1 VGRRVS
7 GHAGPGVESLGESVE
22 EKRLEIGDLRLRAE
36 VHDLKSAITEETMR
50 KFTHFNA
57 QTVDE
62 AVTALR
68 RYGIRASIIAGGT
81 DILGKMKDEILPS
94 YPEALINIKTI
105 PGLDFL
111 KEEAGVLRI
120 GALAKLEDIGKEPLI
135 RAKYSALAQAAART
149 ASPHLRE
156 MGTLAGNLCQDIRCW
171 YYRNPNNRFPC
182 LRKGGGRC
190 YAIEGDNRYHSIM
203 GGSVEGGCYA
213 VHPSDTAPALIA
225 LNAGVM
231 TSKRMI
237 HVEDLF
243 QVDVAKTT
251 VLDADEMITEVQVPE
266 PPAESRS
273 AFLKFAIRKS
283 IDFPIVN
290 CAAMITMKSGKV
302 AAARIC
308 LNAIAVKPYRAVK
321 AEQVILR
328 KVVDEKI
335 AEEAGIAAMAEA
347 KPMERNGY
355 MVQIARVLVKRAI
368 LACGGS
374 N

>member
-1 VGRRVS
+1 
-7 GHAGPGVESLGESVE
+7 
-22 EKRLEIGDLRLRAE
+22 
-36 VHDLKSAITEETMR
+36 M
-50 KFTHFNA
+50 
-57 QTVDE
+57 DE
-62 AVTALR
+62 AVMALG
-68 RYGIRASIIAGGT
+68 RYGDRASIIAGGT
-81 DILGKMKDEILPS
+81 DLLGKMKDAILPR
-94 YPEALINIKTI
+94 YPEALIDIKNI

-111 KEEAGVLRI
+111 KEERGVLRI
-120 GALAKLEDIGKEPLI
+120 GALTRLEDIGKEPLI
-135 RAKYSALAQAAART
+135 REKYVALAQAAGRT

-156 MGTLAGNLCQDIRCW
+156 MGTIAGNLCQDIRCW

-225 LNAGVM
+225 LNAKIK
-231 TSKRMI
+231 TSKRTLDA
-237 HVEDLF
+237 EDLF

-251 VLDADEMITEVQVPE
+251 VLDSDEVVTEIRVPE
-266 PPAESRS
+266 PKSGSRS
-273 AFLKFAIRKS
+273 AFIKFAIRKS

-290 CAAMITMKSGKV
+290 CAAMITSKKGV
-302 AAARIC
+302 VIAARIC

-321 AEQVILR
+321 AEKTIL
-328 KVVDEKI
+328 KKSIDESV
-335 AEEAGIAAMAEA
+335 AEAAGSAAMSDA

-355 MVQIARVLVKRAI
+355 MVQIAKVLIKRAI
-368 LACGGS
+368 LACAES